1 LRDFTL
7 AESHL
12 SCGTGSDA
20 VAVSLIERLVLASKL
35 YLEGNVF
42 TEGNHQPHPR
52 SSVSSRIRPIASRI
66 PVGVLS
72 TCPGLSNASDSPAV
86 GHRSRRSGCHPRRT
100 AALRSNYSPAEE
112 VGVGAPAGG
121 RSLSKLGQSAF
132 DPDQYQESLT
142 NLQLQKQTA
151 LIMTQTV
158 ESTYLRASQLGVMTV
173 ENDLPMI
180 NKTVQADH
188 VAVRSMATRCP
199 EAVDLVR
206 RFRDGIPDLK
216 LINHLV

>member
-1 LRDFTL
+1 
-7 AESHL
+7 
-12 SCGTGSDA
+12 
-20 VAVSLIERLVLASKL
+20 
-35 YLEGNVF
+35 
-42 TEGNHQPHPR
+42 
-52 SSVSSRIRPIASRI
+52 
-66 PVGVLS
+66 
-72 TCPGLSNASDSPAV
+72 LSNASDSPTA